1 MNPSLLKTEGIIF
14 LSQQGALI
22 SLNIYY
28 FGSICL
34 HLQAVETSCFPSP
47 PHNTLVCSGRLLRT
61 SLKDVF
67 LGHQDPGSVLKK
79 KTKKKFIYRT
89 SSKTSCWLC
98 TRLCQ
103 DGAYT
108 GFTQKYFRRVKTA
121 LSQNLF

>member
-47 PHNTLVCSGRLLRT
+47 PHPTLVCSGRLLRT
-61 SLKDVF
+61 SLKGAF
-67 LGHQDPGSVLKK
+67 LGHQDPIVYIPPPTKKTLPKK
-79 KTKKKFIYRT
+79 KLSYG
-89 SSKTSCWLC
+89 
-98 TRLCQ
+98 RLLGHLAGYVQ
-103 DGAYT
+103 DC
-108 GFTQKYFRRVKTA
+108 VKTGRTQG
-121 LSQNLF
+121 LPKNILGG